1 MLHNFIGD
9 CFLAFA
15 VLWGIPLWF
24 YCLAGL
30 LAALRG
36 EL

>member
-1 MLHNFIGD
+1 MTNFIGD
-9 CFLAFA
+9 CFLALA
-15 VLWGIPLWF
+15 LLWAIPLWF
-24 YCLAGL
+24 YLWAGL